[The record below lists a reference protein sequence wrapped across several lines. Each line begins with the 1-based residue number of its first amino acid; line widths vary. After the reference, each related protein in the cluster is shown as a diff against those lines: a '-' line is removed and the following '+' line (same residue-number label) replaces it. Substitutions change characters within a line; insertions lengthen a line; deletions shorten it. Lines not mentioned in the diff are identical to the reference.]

1 MSESSTERKEIF
13 PFFRFD
19 VLFLSVT
26 IHYKRKVQ
34 RRKRKISVFDINMG
48 VLRVPVG
55 ILHFHL
61 GIGRS
66 RWYIWK
72 TNNSYRNE
80 FADELGTATYQY
92 APLTFLNLRNLE
104 EEAIRMLLEKPW

>member
-13 PFFRFD
+13 PFFLFD

-26 IHYKRKVQ
+26 IHYKRKV
-34 RRKRKISVFDINMG
+34 RRWKRKISVFDINMG

-61 GIGRS
+61 GICRS
-66 RWYIWK
+66 R
-72 TNNSYRNE
+72 
-80 FADELGTATYQY
+80 
-92 APLTFLNLRNLE
+92 
-104 EEAIRMLLEKPW
+104 

>member
-26 IHYKRKVQ
+26 IHYKRKV
-34 RRKRKISVFDINMG
+34 RRWKRKISVFDINMG

-55 ILHFHL
+55 ILNFHL

-66 RWYIWK
+66 R
-72 TNNSYRNE
+72 
-80 FADELGTATYQY
+80 
-92 APLTFLNLRNLE
+92 
-104 EEAIRMLLEKPW
+104 

>member
-13 PFFRFD
+13 PFFSFD

-26 IHYKRKVQ
+26 IHYKRKV
-34 RRKRKISVFDINMG
+34 RRWKRKISVFDINMG

-61 GIGRS
+61 GIDRS
-66 RWYIWK
+66 R
-72 TNNSYRNE
+72 
-80 FADELGTATYQY
+80 
-92 APLTFLNLRNLE
+92 
-104 EEAIRMLLEKPW
+104 

>member
-13 PFFRFD
+13 PFFSFD

-26 IHYKRKVQ
+26 IHYKRKV
-34 RRKRKISVFDINMG
+34 RRWKRKISVFDINMG
-48 VLRVPVG
+48 VLCVPVG

-66 RWYIWK
+66 R
-72 TNNSYRNE
+72 
-80 FADELGTATYQY
+80 
-92 APLTFLNLRNLE
+92 
-104 EEAIRMLLEKPW
+104 